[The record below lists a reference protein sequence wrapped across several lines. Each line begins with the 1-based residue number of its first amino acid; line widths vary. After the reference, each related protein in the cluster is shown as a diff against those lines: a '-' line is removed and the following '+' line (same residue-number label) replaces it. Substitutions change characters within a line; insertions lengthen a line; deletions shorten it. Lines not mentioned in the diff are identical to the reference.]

1 MNVTFV
7 GPGGTPLGTFN
18 MDVPRTGDQVAVA
31 GQGFTVAAV
40 RFYTSPPSAAVLL
53 TPVTSEISDSEA
65 YQHISRVER
74 SIKP

>member
-40 RFYTSPPSAAVLL
+40 RFYTSPPL
-53 TPVTSEISDSEA
+53 
-65 YQHISRVER
+65 SRGIANASYVR
-74 SIKP
+74 DF